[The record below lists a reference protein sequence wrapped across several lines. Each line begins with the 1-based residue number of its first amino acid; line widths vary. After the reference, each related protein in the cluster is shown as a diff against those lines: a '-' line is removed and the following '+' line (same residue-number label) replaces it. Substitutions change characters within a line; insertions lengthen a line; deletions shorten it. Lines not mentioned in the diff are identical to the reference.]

1 IIETGFEARH
11 PAPILI
17 DCVKGSAI
25 HPVEPITNRALSLC
39 LDEAALAQAGLPSYA
54 SSLHRYLWNGPAN
67 QGVVYFAATSGAPLP
82 PGVRPFA
89 DLFGDL
95 TPFNPASGLIM
106 VRPLA
111 PLGVIE
117 FADLLSGKPW
127 PGFHSGRVSFRIGGV
142 YSDLGDT
149 EAIQQRGG
157 HLFSGRSGRN
167 GRLLE
172 VFYLKLNLILQVLM
186 EVQAATSRQQLPFL
200 GLSGDSFRVQLSEIG
215 TGLPLFWGA
224 RVDLSESSCA
234 LALSVGNGEAR
245 YFLPPEL
252 PAQSIYRPQT
262 RSALERGFATVRIRK
277 ILPLEVDGTRIEA
290 TLATDERLSVAAS
303 DLIHVRLPLASGR
316 VDLFGRVD
324 ESQALAAGETRFKT
338 LPQKFPESIANA
350 LQSVAGTPVGSVSF
364 EVLPL
369 LSSPC
374 DLYAIAVLATR
385 ILLVDEETTL
395 PIALD

>member
-1 IIETGFEARH
+1 MTFLQFDAGAMPDGCKVLALWPEDESPLLICLLVQVNRAERSSPFVLLRETVDASIYLGCLADTSGDPKAWIEIWVQNVDRCAFSWRARMEALTNAFLDRRWSERVASVRSLKRQSIIETGFEARH

-67 QGVVYFAATSGAPLP
+67 QEVFYFAATSGAPLP

-111 PLGVIE
+111 PLGLIE

-127 PGFHSGRVSFRIGGV
+127 PGFHSGRASVRIGGV
-142 YSDLGDT
+142 YSALGDT

-157 HLFSGRSGRN
+157 HLFSGRSGRS

-172 VFYLKLNLILQVLM
+172 VFHLKLNLILQVLT
-186 EVQAATSRQQLPFL
+186 EVRAAT
-200 GLSGDSFRVQLSEIG
+200 G
-215 TGLPLFWGA
+215 
-224 RVDLSESSCA
+224 
-234 LALSVGNGEAR
+234 
-245 YFLPPEL
+245 
-252 PAQSIYRPQT
+252 
-262 RSALERGFATVRIRK
+262 
-277 ILPLEVDGTRIEA
+277 
-290 TLATDERLSVAAS
+290 
-303 DLIHVRLPLASGR
+303 
-316 VDLFGRVD
+316 
-324 ESQALAAGETRFKT
+324 
-338 LPQKFPESIANA
+338 
-350 LQSVAGTPVGSVSF
+350 
-364 EVLPL
+364 
-369 LSSPC
+369 
-374 DLYAIAVLATR
+374 
-385 ILLVDEETTL
+385 
-395 PIALD
+395 